1 MNVIPTRVH
10 GILDYATAL
19 ALIVLPFLFPIGAG
33 AGGVEAA
40 AAEARNPYT
49 VAGWFLVGPGLALL
63 GLSLITRYELG
74 AVKSVQ
80 MPVHLATD
88 VGLGLFLIASP
99 WLFSFADAIWW
110 PHVLVGLV
118 EVGAGLL
125 TRKRSPMEGLHRPA
139 EAMVPRHWSR
149 GARAS

>member
-1 MNVIPTRVH
+1 MNVISTRAH
-10 GILDYATAL
+10 GIIDYATAL
-19 ALIVLPFLFPIGAG
+19 ALIVLPFLFLIGAD
-33 AGGVEAA
+33 AGGAEAA

-74 AVKSVQ
+74 AVKSVP

-99 WLFSFADAIWW
+99 WLFGFADAIWW
-110 PHVLVGLV
+110 PHVLVGLA

-125 TRKRSPMEGLHRPA
+125 TRRRSTVEDPLRPV
-139 EAMVPRHWSR
+139 EATAPRH
-149 GARAS
+149 